1 MYVDNFKSQVFPYVK
16 LVVCQWIFESYVI
29 KAYYIN
35 HRYDL
40 APPFLIYFLCI
51 FLRSRSVAF
60 KETTIISIWY
70 QDYRTED
77 DDIKI
82 KRRK

>member
-16 LVVCQWIFESYVI
+16 LVVCRWIFESYVI

-35 HRYDL
+35 HRCDL
-40 APPFLIYFLCI
+40 APPFLIFFLCI

-70 QDYRTED
+70 RDYRTED

-82 KRRK
+82 ERRK